1 MLIRNAFAANSIHTG
16 FESFGLRGPTGL
28 IPYRFH
34 SDTVAKYGW
43 DLICLRKV
51 QTITK
56 GKKTYSVEASGI
68 VRDPELLSLFEG
80 AGYADCFFFS
90 SDAVIVKREGMNYS
104 DPIFDP
110 QTATIKIRLSIYY
123 DAMDADLQK
132 LNGALYD
139 YTIMAKLSR

>member
-1 MLIRNAFAANSIHTG
+1 
-16 FESFGLRGPTGL
+16 
-28 IPYRFH
+28 
-34 SDTVAKYGW
+34 
-43 DLICLRKV
+43 
-51 QTITK
+51 
-56 GKKTYSVEASGI
+56 
-68 VRDPELLSLFEG
+68 
-80 AGYADCFFFS
+80 
-90 SDAVIVKREGMNYS
+90 MNYS